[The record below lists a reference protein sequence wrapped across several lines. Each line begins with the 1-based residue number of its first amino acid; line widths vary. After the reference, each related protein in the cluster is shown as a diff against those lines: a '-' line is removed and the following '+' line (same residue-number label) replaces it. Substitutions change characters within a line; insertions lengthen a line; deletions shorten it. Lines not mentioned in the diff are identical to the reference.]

1 METSGHFW
9 TCMGLRSYIA
19 SFHPEIL
26 YFRMLKLMVFFPET
40 RSFFLLARKSSN
52 YEEAYLNT
60 LTNNCAD
67 WRSQREKEP
76 FPDEN

>member
-1 METSGHFW
+1 LKQQLIMIQLCTLKLKHINGFFDAIH
-9 TCMGLRSYIA
+9 LI

-67 WRSQREKEP
+67 
-76 FPDEN
+76 